1 MKRTLKTVATVALAG
16 FVVASCSSL
25 NKMKRLEKNIA
36 YKVTPEMLEAKGGQV
51 DLKIDAT
58 IPAKYFN
65 NKVTLVATP
74 VLKFQNGGEKA
85 YEPKTFQGEKVQ
97 GNNEVVPYATE
108 KTVNYSGTVP
118 FEEGMRVSGLYV
130 KFQGSKGKKS
140 ADYESRKIADGV
152 ISTSELIEN
161 TLQSANPANGDDAF
175 QRIIKEKHNANIMFL
190 IQQANI
196 RASELKLSLIHI

>member
-65 NKVTLVATP
+65 KKVTLVATP
-74 VLKFQNGGEKA
+74 VLKFQMVEK
-85 YEPKTFQGEKVQ
+85 KLM
-97 GNNEVVPYATE
+97 N
-108 KTVNYSGTVP
+108 
-118 FEEGMRVSGLYV
+118 
-130 KFQGSKGKKS
+130 
-140 ADYESRKIADGV
+140 
-152 ISTSELIEN
+152 
-161 TLQSANPANGDDAF
+161 
-175 QRIIKEKHNANIMFL
+175 
-190 IQQANI
+190 
-196 RASELKLSLIHI
+196 LKLSRAKKCRETTRLYLMLPKRLSIIVEPFLLKKE

>member
-65 NKVTLVATP
+65 KKVTLVATP
-74 VLKFQNGGEKA
+74 VLKFQNGG
-85 YEPKTFQGEKVQ
+85 
-97 GNNEVVPYATE
+97 
-108 KTVNYSGTVP
+108 
-118 FEEGMRVSGLYV
+118 
-130 KFQGSKGKKS
+130 KKLM
-140 ADYESRKIADGV
+140 I
-152 ISTSELIEN
+152 
-161 TLQSANPANGDDAF
+161 
-175 QRIIKEKHNANIMFL
+175 
-190 IQQANI
+190 
-196 RASELKLSLIHI
+196 LKLSREKKCRETTRLYLMLPKRLSIIVEPFLLKKE

>member
-65 NKVTLVATP
+65 KKVTLVATP
-74 VLKFQNGGEKA
+74 VLKFQNFPG
-85 YEPKTFQGEKVQ
+85 
-97 GNNEVVPYATE
+97 
-108 KTVNYSGTVP
+108 
-118 FEEGMRVSGLYV
+118 R
-130 KFQGSKGKKS
+130 KS
-140 ADYESRKIADGV
+140 AGKQRGCTLCYRKDCQ
-152 ISTSELIEN
+152 L
-161 TLQSANPANGDDAF
+161 
-175 QRIIKEKHNANIMFL
+175 
-190 IQQANI
+190 
-196 RASELKLSLIHI
+196 